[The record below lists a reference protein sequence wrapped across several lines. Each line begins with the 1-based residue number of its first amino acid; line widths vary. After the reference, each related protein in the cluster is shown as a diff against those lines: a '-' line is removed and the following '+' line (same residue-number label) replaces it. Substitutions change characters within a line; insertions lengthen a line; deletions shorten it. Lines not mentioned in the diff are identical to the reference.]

1 MPVHILTLSCPDRP
15 GIVAAVAQHLYEVDA
30 NILDNA
36 QFSDPASGQ
45 FCMRTRFE
53 APNDAA
59 AITTELRP
67 AIAAFN
73 AEFRIRRE
81 DARPKVLV
89 LVSKI
94 DHCLVDLLQR
104 WQAGELPITIDM
116 IVSNHRD
123 LEDVAEA
130 AHVPFH
136 HIPVTAPTKLA
147 AERELRRLLV
157 ERSID
162 LVVLARY
169 MQILSQDLTEDLAGK
184 AINIHHSFLPGFKG
198 ARPYHQAWARGVKLI
213 GATAHFV
220 TGDLDEGPIIEQDVA
235 RVSHSLSAEQMAV
248 LGKDVERI
256 TLSRAVKAWAEGRV
270 FLVGDRVVVFQ

>member
-1 MPVHILTLSCPDRP
+1 MPIHVLTLSCPDRP
-15 GIVAAVAQHLYEVDA
+15 GIVATVAQHLFQLDA

-36 QFSDPASGQ
+36 QFSDPASRH

-59 AITTELRP
+59 T
-67 AIAAFN
+67 IAAGLGPAVADLRAN
-73 AEFRIRRE
+73 FRVRRE

-89 LVSKI
+89 MVSKF

-104 WQAGELPITIDM
+104 WQADELPVAIDM
-116 IVSNHRD
+116 IVSNHPD
-123 LEDVAEA
+123 LEDVAAA
-130 AHVPFH
+130 AHVPFR
-136 HIPVTAPTKLA
+136 HIPVTAATKPA
-147 AERELRRLLV
+147 AERELRHLLV

-169 MQILSQDLTEDLAGK
+169 MQILSPELTDELAGK

-220 TGDLDEGPIIEQDVA
+220 TSDLDEGPIIDQDIA
-235 RVSHSLSAEQMAV
+235 RVSHAVSAEQMVV

-270 FLVGDRVVVFQ
+270 FLVGNRVVVFP

>member
-1 MPVHILTLSCPDRP
+1 MPIHILTLACPDRP
-15 GIVAAVAQHLYEVDA
+15 GIVATVAQHLYEVDA
-30 NILDNA
+30 NIVDNA
-36 QFSDPASGQ
+36 QFSDPVSGQ

-59 AITTELRP
+59 AIASELRP
-67 AIAAFN
+67 AIAELH
-73 AEFRIRRE
+73 AEFHVRRE
-81 DARPKVLV
+81 DSRPRVLV
-89 LVSKI
+89 MVSKI

-104 WQAGELPITIDM
+104 WRADELPVTIDM

-123 LEDVAEA
+123 LEDVADA
-130 AHVPFH
+130 FHVEFR
-136 HIPVTAPTKLA
+136 HIPVTTATKPA
-147 AERELRRLLV
+147 AERELRHLLV

-169 MQILSQDLTEDLAGK
+169 MQILSEDLTVHLAGK

-198 ARPYHQAWARGVKLI
+198 ARPYHQAWERGVKLI

-220 TGDLDEGPIIEQDVA
+220 TGDLDEGPIIDQDVA
-235 RVSHSLSAEQMAV
+235 RVTHAVSAEQMVV

-256 TLSRAVKAWAEGRV
+256 TLSRAVKAWGEGRV
-270 FLVGDRVVVFQ
+270 FLLGNRVVVFP

>member
-89 LVSKI
+89 MVSKI

-130 AHVPFH
+130 AHVAFR

-147 AERELRRLLV
+147 AERELRHLLV